1 MLFNRFDSYVGR
13 SFDLYGEYC
22 EAEAAL
28 LRSLLRPGQLLCAN
42 LALNELVNVDARQAG
57 LGSAPGTVSLPVVS
71 PNQEFNFGGMP
82 LTGHRTGETVAIETI
97 DAIGLKTCR
106 LIKADVEGMERE
118 VLLGAEATI
127 GRCRPIQF
135 GAPLA
140 ADHGWRYR
148 AWWDRPPLYSPGNFA
163 RNAKYIFP
171 KVHSRNI
178 FCVPEELPIATQATP
193 IASSEEWIK

>member
-1 MLFNRFDSYVGR
+1 
-13 SFDLYGEYC
+13 
-22 EAEAAL
+22 
-28 LRSLLRPGQLLCAN
+28 
-42 LALNELVNVDARQAG
+42 
-57 LGSAPGTVSLPVVS
+57 
-71 PNQEFNFGGMP
+71 MP

-127 GRCRPIQF
+127 GRCRPILYIENDRPDNS
-135 GAPLA
+135 APLLRLIM
-140 ADHGWRYR
+140 GWRYR
-148 AWWDRPPLYSPGNFA
+148 AWWDRPPLYSPGSFA
-163 RNAKYIFP
+163 RNAKDIFP